1 MCRRGETR
9 IIRFIILAL
18 FFVILAGGIYVTVG
32 KEFKSALS
40 LKMRMAIEQGIPV
53 GDYSQKDS
61 TPQEG
66 ELKRSKR
73 IFRTWA
79 VVMGGSSVRKSVF
92 PPRCIMEI
100 PMLF

>member
-66 ELKRSKR
+66 ELKRSE
-73 IFRTWA
+73 A
-79 VVMGGSSVRKSVF
+79 DLPNLGSCYGLSL
-92 PPRCIMEI
+92 IHI
-100 PMLF
+100 